1 MYENAVT
8 KQTQYT
14 LKLMI
19 ILNLYIIIFIFIFE

>member
-14 LKLMI
+14 LKFMI